1 MQGAVRPRIRKLPQ
15 VSCTP
20 SLGPTLPKAHL
31 EVIKGPDTMKL
42 RVLSFPRRSGST
54 SSLPP
59 RMSSIRSGEI
69 PTFKPLAV
77 PQPSVK
83 VQSSALQ
90 LLYLE
95 SSPTSKVVV
104 IDVDPGEKCASLA
117 FCMRSLVTPESG
129 RMAGNQPADLEPIRD
144 GGSCG
149 PHARSQGHFKWLS
162 VADGRH
168 PAPRN
173 VSCNPRTRLQRRWHR
188 HSDH

>member
-1 MQGAVRPRIRKLPQ
+1 MHSELRADSSEGPPGGHKGSRYNEAQGSQLP
-15 VSCTP
+15 TP
-20 SLGPTLPKAHL
+20 LGLDVLASASHEQHSERRNPNLQAAGRAPAL
-31 EVIKGPDTMKL
+31 REGPI
-42 RVLSFPRRSGST
+42 LSSST
-54 SSLPP
+54 
-59 RMSSIRSGEI
+59 
-69 PTFKPLAV
+69 A
-77 PQPSVK
+77 
-83 VQSSALQ
+83 
-90 LLYLE
+90 LE